1 VNLGRHIY
9 LSLAVGGLLLF
20 FPVLNLVGSVM
31 VTIFLLL
38 PSFAYPN
45 LLSQVNVKS
54 MKRKLSLSS
63 WLGLAGGAL
72 LASTV
77 LVYGY
82 LLRLSPFNPGSL
94 LRIETLTRLSV
105 ILSYLCAALYAVAY
119 YENGSLL
126 MTAFRDGRSWS
137 LNSAGWLLRVTG
149 ITVVISALLVENP
162 FAVGLDER
170 VSALLGSTQPGFPPY
185 PPLPVPYPY
194 PGGAYSGWMIQTGVF
209 GVVGV
214 FGLMSSFAASLLI
227 FTGARNIFKQ
237 RVST

>member
-1 VNLGRHIY
+1 MNLGRHIY

-20 FPVLNLVGSVM
+20 FPVLNLVGSAM

-105 ILSYLCAALYAVAY
+105 ILSIFVL
-119 YENGSLL
+119 
-126 MTAFRDGRSWS
+126 RSSCRILWEWFTPHDD
-137 LNSAGWLLRVTG
+137 LQRWLKL
-149 ITVVISALLVENP
+149 E
-162 FAVGLDER
+162 
-170 VSALLGSTQPGFPPY
+170 
-185 PPLPVPYPY
+185 
-194 PGGAYSGWMIQTGVF
+194 
-209 GVVGV
+209 
-214 FGLMSSFAASLLI
+214 
-227 FTGARNIFKQ
+227 FKQ
-237 RVST
+237 HWVASQGHGYNRDHLSPAC